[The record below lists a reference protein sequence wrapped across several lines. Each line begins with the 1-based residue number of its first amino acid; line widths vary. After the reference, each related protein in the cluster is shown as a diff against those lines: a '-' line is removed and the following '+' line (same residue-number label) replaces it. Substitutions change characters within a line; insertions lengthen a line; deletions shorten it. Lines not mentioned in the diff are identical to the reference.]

1 MIRASFLAGMLTLP
15 VAVGVE
21 MAARGG
27 PPSVQGGVQKTA
39 LVTVVAPPDGPIKDL
54 AAREF
59 IVREDNS
66 TREVTGAELSAEPLF
81 ISILVDT
88 SQPAIGVPP
97 PIQDLRNA
105 LSTFVKTI
113 QAASPDAQISI
124 MEFGGA
130 AVPTVP
136 FSAKYAELEKGILRL
151 VPDPR
156 VGSVLLEALVDA
168 GKALSDKP
176 TPRRAIVSI
185 DFDSQ
190 ETSSLQPK
198 RVSEDVHKSGAS
210 VWGISIRQSTSSTM
224 APAREAVLKDTTQR
238 SGGMRLTAVGPSA
251 LESMLKGVANSLLS
265 QYTVSY
271 MRPAS
276 ANVKSIKAETTRG
289 AKVLMTPWLR

>member
-1 MIRASFLAGMLTLP
+1 MVRASFLAGMLTLP

-27 PPSVQGGVQKTA
+27 PPSVQGGVPKTA

-136 FSAKYAELEKGILRL
+136 FSAKYADLEKGILRL

-198 RVSEDVHKSGAS
+198 KVSEDVHKSGAS
-210 VWGISIRQSTSSTM
+210 VWGISIQQSTTSTM

-271 MRPAS
+271 MRPAG